1 MKIRNILRGIP
12 LLLLI
17 VSGLSVFLSCKGPSD
32 STATFY
38 TVTFDAQGG
47 SAVLPLKVEQGKT
60 IAKPTDPTKNGFTFG
75 GWYKESAYTTPWN
88 FATDTVTADITLYAK
103 WTPVAPATVTVTFA
117 VKGGHGTLTAKAD
130 GKELKSGE
138 QVKKGTDVTFTANP
152 DAGYAVESLSV
163 NGETKSGASV
173 TVKADKDLTAA
184 VKFKAADTVTY
195 TVTFDAQGGSAVAPI
210 KAGQGKTIAQPTDPV
225 KDGFTFGGWY
235 KESTCI
241 TPWNFATDT
250 VTADITLYAKW
261 NDVTVTVTLVV
272 KDGNGTLTAKAD
284 GKELKSGDS
293 VKKGTDVTF
302 TATADSGFEINYILV
317 NGEEKTGTEITVKAD
332 KDITATVKFKAQ
344 GTSGTKLVTVHY
356 NASPAAGG
364 SISAKDANGTPV
376 SSGNKI
382 EKGTVLVFTAVSNSG
397 YDISGWS
404 GDATAEP
411 DNKTAKLTVTKNSSV
426 TVNFALKKYK
436 VTFDTQGGSAVA
448 PVEVEHGRTITKPA
462 PDPAKAPFA
471 FGGWYKEKE
480 CKTLW
485 DFATDTVTE
494 DSTLYA
500 QWKITIQYD
509 SNKIKCRKNGGPD
522 ITPGNVVYEN
532 DKLNFEAILP
542 DGKIVDKWTINGT
555 PKDGET
561 RESFFYTVTA
571 SDVKNGSITIDYQ
584 DKAATSATIK
594 FDSKKMACTK
604 KNGTP
609 VTPDETVYEDT
620 WLTFSAKL
628 PKGEIVKKWLVNGKD
643 KGNATHFQYTV
654 KLADAKNGIIHVD
667 YEKRDA
673 AKATIKFDSTKMTC
687 TENFSQ
693 ATVNTDDPVYE
704 QDRLNFA
711 AAVGKTVDKWIV
723 NGKETEKTGQYFS
736 YLVRETD
743 KDTTITVDYKEK

>member
-32 STATFY
+32 SAATFY
-38 TVTFDAQGG
+38 TVTFNAQGG
-47 SAVLPLKVEQGKT
+47 SAVLPLKVGQGKT
-60 IAKPTDPTKNGFTFG
+60 IAKPTDPTKASFTFD
-75 GWYKESAYTTPWN
+75 GWYKESACTTPWN

-117 VKGGHGTLTAKAD
+117 VKGGHGKLTAKAD

-302 TATADSGFEINYILV
+302 TATADSGFEIDYILI
-317 NGEEKTGTEITVKAD
+317 NEEEKTGTEITVKAD

-376 SSGNKI
+376 SSGKKI

-404 GDATAEP
+404 GDATAAS
-411 DNKTAKLTVTKNSSV
+411 DKKTAALTVTRDSSV
-426 TVNFALKKYK
+426 TVTFTLKKYT
-436 VTFDTQGGSAVA
+436 VSFDAQNGSAVA
-448 PVEVEHGRTITKPA
+448 PLEVEYGKPVEKPT
-462 PDPAKAPFA
+462 PDPAKTGFT

-485 DFATDTVTE
+485 NFATDTVTA
-494 DSTLYA
+494 DITLYA
-500 QWKITIQYD
+500 KWISEGTPITIQFESSKMTCWNRRTNTTVNTGSKVFEHD
-509 SNKIKCRKNGGPD
+509 
-522 ITPGNVVYEN
+522 E
-532 DKLNFEAILP
+532 LFFEATLSA
-542 DGKIVDKWTINGT
+542 GQMVDKWKVNGVE
-555 PKDGET
+555 KEHET
-561 RESFFYTVTA
+561 RPWFGYIVQA
-571 SDVKNGSITIDYQ
+571 DDVQSDGSIQIDYTL
-584 DKAATSATIK
+584 KTPITIK
-594 FDSKKMACTK
+594 FDSSKMICR
-604 KNGTP
+604 NRR
-609 VTPDETVYEDT
+609 
-620 WLTFSAKL
+620 
-628 PKGEIVKKWLVNGKD
+628 
-643 KGNATHFQYTV
+643 THT
-654 KLADAKNGIIHVD
+654 
-667 YEKRDA
+667 
-673 AKATIKFDSTKMTC
+673 
-687 TENFSQ
+687 
-693 ATVNTDDPVYE
+693 TVNTGGKVFEHDELAFEATLSLE
-704 QDRLNFA
+704 QML
-711 AAVGKTVDKWIV
+711 DKWKV
-723 NGKETEKTGQYFS
+723 NGVEKEHATEPWFGYIVQ
-736 YLVRETD
+736 TD
-743 KDTTITVDYKEK
+743 DVQGGELKVDYTLK